1 MLFLQLLSKLVKLL
15 RSAAAPFQIAGGF
28 ILGMMLG
35 FIGFRTLISV
45 PVMLCIIVLN
55 VNLAS
60 VIFAAVLFRFI
71 AYLMDPLIHALGYWV
86 LVDVE
91 QLRSVWTTL
100 YSVKFVPYTRFN
112 NTVVMGSFIIA
123 LVLLVPLYLAVK
135 KFIVSYKQKIEPRI
149 QKWKIIQ
156 VLRSSAL
163 VRWFTRVKNLAG

>member
-1 MLFLQLLSKLVKLL
+1 MLFLQLVGKLVKLL

-35 FIGFRTLISV
+35 FIGVRTLIAAPIV
-45 PVMLCIIVLN
+45 LCIIVLN

-60 VIFAAVLFRFI
+60 VIFAAILFRFI
-71 AYLMDPLIHALGYWV
+71 AYLIDPFIHALGYWI
-86 LVDVE
+86 LVDIE
-91 QLRSVWTTL
+91 PLRSVWTTL
-100 YSVKFVPYTRFN
+100 YSMKFVPYTRFN

-123 LVLLVPLYLAVK
+123 IILLAPLYIAVK
-135 KFIVSYKQKIEPRI
+135 KFIVAYKQKYEPRI

-156 VLRSSAL
+156 ALRSSAL